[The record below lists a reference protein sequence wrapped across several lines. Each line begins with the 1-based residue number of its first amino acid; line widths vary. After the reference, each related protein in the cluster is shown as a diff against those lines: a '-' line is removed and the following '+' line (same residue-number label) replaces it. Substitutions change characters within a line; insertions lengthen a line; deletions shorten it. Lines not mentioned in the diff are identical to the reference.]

1 VVLVTALWITILAV
15 ALASA
20 ALRAA
25 GPMLVG
31 GRELPS
37 GANAVIALLVPTVLT
52 ALVVTETFGKDGRL
66 VLDEKALGV
75 AVAAVVLALRAPV
88 LLAVAL
94 AVVVTAL
101 ARAFG

>member
-1 VVLVTALWITILAV
+1 VTVLWITIVAV

-20 ALRAA
+20 ALRAV
-25 GPMLVG
+25 GPILLG

-37 GANAVIALLVPTVLT
+37 SANAVIALLVPAVLT
-52 ALVVTETFGKDGRL
+52 VLVVTQTFSEDGRL
-66 VLDEKALGV
+66 VLDDKAIGV

-94 AVVVTAL
+94 AVVTTAL

>member
-1 VVLVTALWITILAV
+1 MTVLWITIVAV

-20 ALRAA
+20 AIRAA
-25 GPMLVG
+25 GPILLG

-37 GANAVIALLVPTVLT
+37 SANAVIALLAPTLLA
-52 ALVVTETFGKDGRL
+52 ALVVTQTFGEDGRL
-66 VLDEKALGV
+66 VLDEKAIGV

-94 AVVVTAL
+94 AVVATAL

>member
-1 VVLVTALWITILAV
+1 MTALWITIVAV
-15 ALASA
+15 ALASVA
-20 ALRAA
+20 IRAV
-25 GPMLVG
+25 GPVLLG

-37 GANAVIALLVPTVLT
+37 SANAVIALLVPAVLT
-52 ALVVTETFGKDGRL
+52 ALVVTQTFSEDGWL
-66 VLDEKALGV
+66 VLDDKAIGV

-94 AVVVTAL
+94 AVVTTAL